1 MTWIK
6 AHWEALAIVVVFVL
20 GMAWYTRPV
29 TIYGLGMGELE
40 AISVSVQHNEP
51 GQGVTIV
58 WSTGATP
65 DDGQWQAVLEELE
78 RLRFRRP
85 PGNLIREYYQSQSI
99 QTEET
104 DLTSTVFH
112 LVDQTGRYM
121 ILQIGAGHSS
131 YTSLHTSHNLPMFL
145 SGGEDTAQ
153 ALALRL
159 PEI

>member
-1 MTWIK
+1 MTRIK
-6 AHWEALAIVVVFVL
+6 SHWKVLSLALALVL
-20 GMAWYTRPV
+20 WAAWYSRPV
-29 TIYGLGMGELE
+29 DIYGLGMGELK

-51 GQGVTIV
+51 GQGVDIL

-65 DDGQWQAVLEELE
+65 DDSQWQAVLEDLE

-131 YTSLHTSHNLPMFL
+131 YTSLHTSRNLPMFL

-153 ALALRL
+153 ALARRL